1 MMNIDFPSL
10 TAAIPEW
17 MARETVHGLCVCV
30 VVDGE
35 IAWNQGF
42 GVLCTD
48 TNEPVTSTSVF
59 EAASLSKQVFA
70 YAVLKLCE
78 VELLELDRPLRE
90 YLDHD
95 YVEDERVSAITTR
108 HVLSHMSGFPNHR
121 GKDVLCTHFTPG
133 RQFSYSG
140 EGFFYL
146 QHVVDAL
153 VDEPVHAYIAREVM
167 TPLEMQG
174 AAFVWTGNDDQPV
187 AHPHDAEGKAK
198 PKATLPE
205 MNAAYSLHCSALD
218 YTRFLR
224 FVLTQPRDH
233 PLRLSDDLHRAMFTP
248 QVPVNDSI
256 DWHDDWPRKT
266 PQLHDTIH
274 WGLGWGIH
282 CDDDKLAV
290 WQWGSNPCT
299 RSFVIGFPESRTG
312 ALFMGNCGNAER
324 LWSELTQAL
333 FGEPFPPVEWV
344 EKSYGA

>member
-1 MMNIDFPSL
+1 MNIDFPSL

-17 MARETVHGLCVCV
+17 MARETVPGLCVCV
-30 VVDGE
+30 VIDGE

-78 VELLELDRPLRE
+78 VELLELDRPLRT

-95 YVEDERVSAITTR
+95 YVEDERVNSITTR
-108 HVLSHMSGFPNHR
+108 HVLSHTSGFPNMR
-121 GKDVLCTHFTPG
+121 GKDVLRTHFDPG

-140 EGFFYL
+140 EGFLYL

-174 AAFVWTGNDDQPV
+174 AAFVWTGNEDLPV

-205 MNAAYSLHCSALD
+205 MNAAASLHCSALD
-218 YTRFLR
+218 YARFLR

-248 QVPVNDSI
+248 QIQV
-256 DWHDDWPRKT
+256 K
-266 PQLHDTIH
+266 DTIH

-282 CDDDKLAV
+282 RDDDQLAV
-290 WQWGSNPCT
+290 WQWGSRPCT
-299 RSFVIGFPESRTG
+299 QSFVIGFPESRTG
-312 ALFMGNCGNAER
+312 AVFMSNSSNAER
-324 LWSELTQAL
+324 LWGELTQAL
-333 FGEPFPPVEWV
+333 FEKPFQPMEWV
-344 EKSYGA
+344 EKCFEA